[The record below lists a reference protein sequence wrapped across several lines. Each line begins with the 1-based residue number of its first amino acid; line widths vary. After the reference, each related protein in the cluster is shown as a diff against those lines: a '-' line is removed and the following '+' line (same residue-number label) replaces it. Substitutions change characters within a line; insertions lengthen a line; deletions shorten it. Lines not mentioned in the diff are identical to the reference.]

1 MASFFCCQGRR
12 TMSKRSNGEGT
23 IFKRKDGR
31 WCGAYFDEQYNR
43 RFVYGKTQAET
54 KRKLRAAQQS
64 KTIKEKKFLLQEWV
78 LEFLEKYKKNDL
90 KITTFGS
97 YMDIYRKHIMDSH
110 LGKMR
115 LENVKSA
122 DLQQYYNGKT
132 REGYSSKTIRTIEVV
147 LNGALDKAFKLRMIP
162 ENPNLFTVIPQ
173 KIRYEAKTLTQ
184 EEAEKIVNEAKKE
197 ELYPIV
203 VTALFTGMRK
213 GEIMALKWE
222 NVDFD
227 KRKIYVKNSLCRV
240 LDELPDEKG
249 RRHVSY
255 QILEPKTKKSVRM
268 IPMLDEVY
276 EALLEQKK
284 RQDQDKEKYKT
295 IYADQGFVFADTTGN
310 YLPQR
315 QFMDKYHQ
323 FLKKY
328 GITDIRFHD
337 LRHTFASLMIEADV
351 SMKLVQELL
360 GHSTITTS
368 MDIYTH
374 VSEKKKEQALNQLQ
388 LGSRKKVER
397 TE

>member
-1 MASFFCCQGRR
+1 
-12 TMSKRSNGEGT
+12 MSKRSNGEGT

-31 WCGAYFDEQYNR
+31 WCGAYYDEQYNR
-43 RFVYGKTQAET
+43 RFVYGKTQAEA
-54 KRKLRAAQQS
+54 KRKLKSAQQS
-64 KTIKEKKFLLQEWV
+64 RTIKEKKFLLQEWV

-97 YMDIYRKHIMDSH
+97 YMDIYRKHIKDSH
-110 LGKMR
+110 LGKMK

-240 LDELPDEKG
+240 LDELD
-249 RRHVSY
+249 R
-255 QILEPKTKKSVRM
+255 KSV
-268 IPMLDEVY
+268 V
-276 EALLEQKK
+276 
-284 RQDQDKEKYKT
+284 
-295 IYADQGFVFADTTGN
+295 
-310 YLPQR
+310 
-315 QFMDKYHQ
+315 
-323 FLKKY
+323 
-328 GITDIRFHD
+328 
-337 LRHTFASLMIEADV
+337 
-351 SMKLVQELL
+351 
-360 GHSTITTS
+360 
-368 MDIYTH
+368 
-374 VSEKKKEQALNQLQ
+374 
-388 LGSRKKVER
+388 
-397 TE
+397 